1 MNTYTNEEFTYNL
14 LLSENILKI
23 TITNNLNYCEYSMEI
38 TNDSEIFQNH
48 TIIKDVEI
56 LNKILCDA
64 FEKKF
69 DVTVRFNI
77 NDDKYEI
84 QLNIETTYVKDS
96 ITLSI
101 PLTKESEPPTPKQII
116 DDVDGKFRLL
126 TEYTN
131 THLRDI
137 VKDQQKHEEE
147 QKTLIQIVNNHAQV
161 FVTLQKQITEL
172 RHENEQLKYSFTK
185 YITAHPI
192 MTVEKKS
199 KNIFKKDHF
208 KIKNIMSDIPELTIT
223 YHDHNY
229 YVENEYKIVNFTRA
243 NFNYLTKLNHI
254 TFEGCPFT
262 NLDFLNCAS
271 TLKTITIKNMTLLK
285 QVKWLSKCSQ
295 IEKIII
301 NEISNIEDILELK
314 NCRTLKH
321 VSPNIGNV
329 FSFIL

>member
-14 LLSENILKI
+14 LLSDNILKI
-23 TITNNLNYCEYSMEI
+23 TITNNLMYCEYSMEI

-56 LNKILCDA
+56 LHKILCDA
-64 FEKKF
+64 FEKNF
-69 DVTVRFNI
+69 DVNVRFNI

-84 QLNIETTYVKDS
+84 RLNIETTYVKDE

-101 PLTKESEPPTPKQII
+101 PLTKEREPPTPKQII

-137 VKDQQKHEEE
+137 IKEQHKQEEAQKE
-147 QKTLIQIVNNHAQV
+147 LIQMVNNHAQI
-161 FVTLQKQITEL
+161 FIILQKQITEL
-172 RHENEQLKYSFTK
+172 KHENEQLKYSFTK

-199 KNIFKKDHF
+199 KNIFKKDHV

-229 YVENEYKIVNFTRA
+229 YAQNEYKIVNFTRA
-243 NFNYLTKLNHI
+243 NFNYLTKLKHI
-254 TFEGCPFT
+254 TFDGCPFT

-271 TLKTITIKNMTLLK
+271 TLKTITIKNMPTLK
-285 QVKWLSKCSQ
+285 QIKWLSSCVQ
-295 IEKIII
+295 IEKVILIAS
-301 NEISNIEDILELK
+301 NNIEDIEELK
-314 NCRTLKH
+314 KCRTLKY
-321 VSPNIGNV
+321 VSNNIRDL
-329 FSFIL
+329 FSL